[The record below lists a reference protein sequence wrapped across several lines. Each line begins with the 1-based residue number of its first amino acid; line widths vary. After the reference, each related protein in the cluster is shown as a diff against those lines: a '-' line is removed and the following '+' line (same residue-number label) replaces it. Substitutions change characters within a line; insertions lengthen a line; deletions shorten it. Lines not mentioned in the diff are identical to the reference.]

1 MEQKKYFTKNL
12 LAWYQPE
19 ARPMPWKEEKNPYLI
34 WLSEIILQQT
44 RVEQGLSYFLKFKE
58 NYPTIFDLANAPEDE
73 LMKHWEG
80 LGYYSRAR
88 NLHTAAKF
96 IAEELNGIFPKTYDD
111 IIALKGVGTYTAAAI
126 ASFAYNLPYAVVDG
140 NVYRVLARFF
150 GIDTPTDTTAGKK
163 LIAELAQEVLEK
175 KKAGRYNQAI
185 MDFGATV
192 CKPKGALCIQCPL
205 SKKCLALKNDQ
216 VQELPVKSK
225 KIKKK
230 KRYFNYLV
238 INKGTEIFI
247 KKRRKKDIWQNL
259 YEFPVIETVMEI
271 GEKKLKKEKDFFSI
285 FSNQFYGISSI
296 SASYKQQLTHRS
308 IIARFFEIT
317 VNDDFK
323 VTENDWLCI
332 KKEEIRR
339 FAFPKIIDL
348 YLNRVQTLF

>member
-1 MEQKKYFTKNL
+1 
-12 LAWYQPE
+12 
-19 ARPMPWKEEKNPYLI
+19 MPWKEEKNPYLI

-44 RVEQGLSYFLKFKE
+44 RVEQGLSYFLKFKK
-58 NYPTIFDLANAPEDE
+58 NYPTVFDLANAPEDE

-96 IAEELNGIFPKTYDD
+96 VAEELDGVFPKTYDD
-111 IIALKGVGTYTAAAI
+111 IIGLKGVGAYTAAAI
-126 ASFAYNLPYAVVDG
+126 SSFAYNLPYAVVDG

-150 GIDTPTDTTAGKK
+150 GIDTPTDTTEGKK
-163 LIAELAQEVLEK
+163 LIGNLAQEVLEK

-192 CKPKGALCIQCPL
+192 CKPKGALCNECPL
-205 SKKCLALKNDQ
+205 VKKCIAVKNNQ
-216 VQELPVKSK
+216 VAELPIKSK

-230 KRYFNYLV
+230 KRFFNYLV
-238 INKGTEIFI
+238 INKGSDIFI
-247 KKRRKKDIWQNL
+247 KKRTKKDIWRNL
-259 YEFPVIETVMEI
+259 YEFPVIESVMEV
-271 GEKKLKKEKDFFSI
+271 GEEGLKKEKEFFSI
-285 FSNQFYGISSI
+285 FSDQIYGISSI

-308 IIARFFEIT
+308 IIARFFEIA
-317 VNDDFK
+317 VNDDFII
-323 VTENDWLCI
+323 TENDWLCI

-348 YLNRVQTLF
+348 YLTREQTLF